1 MEQHYF
7 ECQCSDFNH
16 IFRFG
21 LDEVDGEMWLEVN
34 INPYLPWYKRVWE
47 AVRYVFGRRAAYG
60 HYDVTML
67 CEKDC
72 IRLGTLLDRAIRIKL
87 RRLKA
92 SSSPQDKPVLK
103 G

>member
-1 MEQHYF
+1 MEQHYV

-16 IFRFG
+16 VVRFV
-21 LDEVDGEMWLEVN
+21 LDEKDGEVWLEVN

-47 AVRYVFGRRAAYG
+47 AVRYVLGMRAAYG

-67 CEKDC
+67 RDEDYV
-72 IRLGTLLDRAIRIKL
+72 RLHALLDRSSLIKRQVTL
-87 RRLKA
+87 RG
-92 SSSPQDKPVLK
+92 PQEKLVLN